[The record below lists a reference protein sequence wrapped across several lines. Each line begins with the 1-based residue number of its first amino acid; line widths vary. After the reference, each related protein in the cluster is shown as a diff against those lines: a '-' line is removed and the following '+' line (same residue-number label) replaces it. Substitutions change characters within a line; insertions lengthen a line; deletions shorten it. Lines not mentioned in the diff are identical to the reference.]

1 MATLN
6 ATLTLTSSDAFDGQ
20 NISVSATD
28 ALTIAAPYTDL
39 SLERVDTTGANSI
52 ILPAA
57 TAVGYLYVK
66 HTGKRSDGTTN
77 SDAADYC
84 DLEITDDNSAFARL
98 APTEFLFMPFN
109 HNGASVGVQLQ
120 MTQNDATVE
129 YAYFTKG

>member
-52 ILPAA
+52 ILPAG

-66 HTGKRSDGTTN
+66 HTGKRSDGTTDSGA
-77 SDAADYC
+77 SDFC

-98 APTEFLFMPFN
+98 APTEFLFMPF
-109 HNGASVGVQLQ
+109 HHAGASVGVQLQ
-120 MTQNDATVE
+120 MTANDATVE